1 MITCQQ
7 ILKALTEYLEGDLPP
22 EEEREFEQ
30 HMQDCGSCHAFFR
43 TYEKASE
50 LARQT
55 LRENEIPKELQERV
69 RNYLKKKLGL
79 DS

>member
-43 TYEKASE
+43 TYEKSTE

-55 LRENEIPKELQERV
+55 LRENEIPKELQARV

-79 DS
+79 DP